1 MKKSLISRRTQS
13 GVYSLAISL
22 VMIALVIGL
31 NLLVSLLP
39 ESAVKIDTTQE
50 KLYTVSEQTK
60 QVLSTLT
67 KDVQLY
73 LIVEPGKEDN
83 YIVNLLGRYAQ
94 LSDHIRLQTI
104 NPLIHPTFTTQY
116 TDQTVENNG
125 VIIVSAERS
134 TLVQKNAMFEYGFD
148 YTYYTNATVFNGER
162 KITGAIGYVT
172 QETVPA
178 VYLLSGHGEAELP
191 DRLGDAIVTENF
203 DLKTL
208 DLRSASGVSAD
219 AAAVVIVSPQSDLSA
234 EEAGA
239 LQNYLDN
246 GGRLLLISGYT
257 VEPLTN
263 LYAVLTAFGME
274 PVRGVVIEGDN
285 AHSIS
290 GYAYYL
296 LPTLQKHAITDP
308 LLASEADV
316 VVPTAMGLR
325 ETASHRSSLVVT
337 PLLTTSNKAYSK
349 SDPYGTQT
357 FDREPGDA
365 SGPFHVAIATEESFG
380 DTDIRLVW
388 LGSDQMILD
397 QADDIVSG
405 SNVDFVINALGWMCE
420 KQDSIQVRAKSTL
433 TNYLTVTTTLK
444 NTMGVMITVI
454 LPAVALAAGA
464 AIYAYRRR
472 RK

>member
-31 NLLVSLLP
+31 NLLVSLMP

-60 QVLSTLT
+60 QVLSGLK

-104 NPLIHPTFTTQY
+104 NPLIHPTFSAQY

-125 VIIVSAERS
+125 VIVVSTERS
-134 TLVQKNAMFEYGFD
+134 TLVQKNDMFEYGFD

-172 QETVPA
+172 QETVPV

-191 DRLGDAIVTENF
+191 DRLSDAIVTENF

-208 DLRSASGVSAD
+208 DLRSASGISTD
-219 AAAVVIVSPQSDLSA
+219 AAAVVIVSPQSDFSV

-257 VEPLTN
+257 VEPLTH
-263 LYAVLTAFGME
+263 LYAVLAAFGME
-274 PVRGVVIEGDN
+274 PVRGVVIEGDG

-325 ETASHRSSLVVT
+325 ETASHRSSLAVT

-444 NTMGVMITVI
+444 NTMSVMITVI

-464 AIYAYRRR
+464 GIYAYRRR